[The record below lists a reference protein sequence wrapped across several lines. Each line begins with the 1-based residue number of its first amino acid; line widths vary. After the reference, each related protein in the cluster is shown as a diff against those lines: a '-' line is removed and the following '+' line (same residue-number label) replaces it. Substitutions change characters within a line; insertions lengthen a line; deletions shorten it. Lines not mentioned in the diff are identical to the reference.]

1 MTTPQPDGPASEQ
14 CPPEQCLPD
23 EWALL
28 STRAVR
34 DLRVAAALSRFV
46 LDAAPDA
53 AGDDPVRDPA
63 DLLARQRDLVRGLGD

>member
-1 MTTPQPDGPASEQ
+1 MTTPQPDGPAPEQ
-14 CPPEQCLPD
+14 CPPAA
-23 EWALL
+23 WALL

-53 AGDDPVRDPA
+53 AGDDPVRDPG